1 MFAKLDADGN
11 GTISIDELDDRGH
24 PGFDKLDADG
34 DGVIT
39 AEEMEDMKSKM
50 KGKRHGKWHKRG
62 DGPRPE

>member
-1 MFAKLDADGN
+1 MFESAD
-11 GTISIDELDDRGH
+11 
-24 PGFDKLDADG
+24 KDG

-39 AEEMEDMKSKM
+39 AEEIEDMKSKM